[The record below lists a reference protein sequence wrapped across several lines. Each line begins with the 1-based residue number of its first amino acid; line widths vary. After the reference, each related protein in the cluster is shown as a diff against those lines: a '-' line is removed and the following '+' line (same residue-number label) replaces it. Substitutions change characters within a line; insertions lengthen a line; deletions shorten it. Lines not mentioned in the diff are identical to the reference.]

1 MKHIRFCQDLINFVE
16 RGHGHS
22 SQKEVDTG
30 MRRKKIFQKREKKE
44 EKRKREK

>member
-22 SQKEVDTG
+22 S
-30 MRRKKIFQKREKKE
+30 EKKVDIGGGGGGVVGHQNVLFSSNAV
-44 EKRKREK
+44 

>member
-22 SQKEVDTG
+22 S
-30 MRRKKIFQKREKKE
+30 EKKVDIGGWGGVVGHQNVLFSSNAV
-44 EKRKREK
+44 